1 MIYCKNGTITLYE
14 GDTGTLE
21 VEVTGDIRT
30 TDVLEFRIKETLD
43 EDSVLYSSRS
53 GIENNK
59 FIIDINKDVTKMLSA
74 EESDKTYYYGFKLYR
89 DEERIDTIL
98 PLGKIKVK
106 RGV

>member
-1 MIYCKNGTITLYE
+1 MIYCKNGTIILYE

-59 FIIDINKDVTKMLSA
+59 FIIDINKDVTKILSA